1 MVRSEARKDDPD
13 TGGQVNVA
21 GLSLLQKLNLSMSAL
36 IPVSK
41 SVNGVNESRSLSS
54 GRGGEDVDYK
64 AAVLH

>member
-1 MVRSEARKDDPD
+1 MVRSEARKDPPD
-13 TGGQVNVA
+13 MGAQVTVA
-21 GLSLLQKLNLSMSAL
+21 GLGLLQKLNPSMSAL

-54 GRGGEDVDYK
+54 GWGGEDVDYK